1 MRNFYEIIY
10 YIKQHW
16 CFDGNDGVKDND
28 QNRTRRLIWS
38 FQASDNPKM
47 IMMKFM
53 MMLMII
59 LSFQASYSQKCKKT
73 RQGEIFGQVFHQIIK
88 ENLQTPSWGNFPKSS
103 KKSSKKIFL
112 QMTEHRIR
120 ERREREGIIFF
131 IFMFIIIIITII
143 NTLTRERRE
152 REGSKERLEA
162 DSRAV
167 MVWVLGLWVMTW
179 SSLRGSYGLS
189 PYSYF
194 SHCLSHGLD
203 FSHA

>member
-1 MRNFYEIIY
+1 MFWW
-10 YIKQHW
+10 QWW
-16 CFDGNDGVKDND
+16 CQ

-47 IMMKFM
+47 MVMHFM

-59 LSFQASYSQKCKKT
+59 LSFQASYSQKCKKA
-73 RQGEIFGQVFHQIIK
+73 RQGEVFGQVFHQIIK